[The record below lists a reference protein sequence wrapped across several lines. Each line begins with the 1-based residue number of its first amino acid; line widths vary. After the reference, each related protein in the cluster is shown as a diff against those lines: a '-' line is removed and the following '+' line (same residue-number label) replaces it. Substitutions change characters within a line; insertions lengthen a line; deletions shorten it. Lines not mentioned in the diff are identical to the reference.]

1 MSPEEAAIHAVVA
14 ELEALAI
21 PYMVTG
27 SLASTH
33 HGRPRTTQD
42 IDFVIDPGEPQLRQL
57 VSGLR
62 EAGFYVDPDVA
73 REALK
78 RRRQFNAIQP
88 DTGVKIDLIVR
99 KDRPHSIEEL
109 HRRARV
115 ELAGGTA
122 VSLATAEDCIL
133 SKLEWSRKAGGSEKQ
148 LADVM
153 GVLEVQ
159 GPRLDLGYID
169 RWARELDILDLW
181 QRLRPPSE

>member
-42 IDFVIDPGEPQLRQL
+42 VDLVIDPDEPQLRKL
-57 VSGLR
+57 VSRLQ
-62 EAGFYVDPDVA
+62 EAGFYADGDVA
-73 REALK
+73 ERAL
-78 RRRQFNAIQP
+78 RQRRQFNAIRP
-88 DTGVKIDLIVR
+88 DTGIKIDLIVR
-99 KDRPHSIEEL
+99 KDRPHSVEEL
-109 HRRARV
+109 RRRARV

-122 VSLATAEDCIL
+122 VSLASPEDCIL

-148 LADVM
+148 IADVV

-159 GPRLDLGYID
+159 GSRLDVDYID
-169 RWARELDILDLW
+169 RWARDLDLLDLW
-181 QRLRPPSE
+181 QPLRPRTR